1 MMGPLIISLLKNY
14 SNLIKIH
21 SNEMINSLKKFQTQ
35 PNVNKSRELYCL
47 EHGIH
52 PDGQMP
58 SDDTIGEGDDR

>member
-21 SNEMINSLKKFQTQ
+21 SNEMINSLIFF
-35 PNVNKSRELYCL
+35 PNSTKCKYRELYCL